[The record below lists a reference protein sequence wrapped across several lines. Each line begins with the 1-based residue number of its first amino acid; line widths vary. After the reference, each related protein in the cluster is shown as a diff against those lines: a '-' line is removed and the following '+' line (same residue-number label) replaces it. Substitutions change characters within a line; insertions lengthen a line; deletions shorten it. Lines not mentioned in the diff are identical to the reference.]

1 MGFFKK
7 PITMENKKEGQH
19 VLLLGA
25 LWGITYIVC
34 FLVVKELKPDKPVG
48 IALAIL
54 PAAMFAIFIYQLIK
68 AVSGMDELERRIQLE
83 ATVIGFALGLLMIMT
98 LGLLDLT
105 IVLKKEDWGY
115 RHLVPYFVLFY
126 LVGIIIAK
134 RKYT

>member
-1 MGFFKK
+1 MEKK
-7 PITMENKKEGQH
+7 KDPEGNR

-25 LWGITYIVC
+25 LWGITYIAC
-34 FLVVKELKPDKPVG
+34 FLVVKELKPDKAIG
-48 IALAIL
+48 IALSIL
-54 PAAMFAIFIYQLIK
+54 PAAMFAVFIYKLIK
-68 AVSGMDELERRIQLE
+68 AVGGMDELERRIQLE